1 MIAGSMNIVL
11 LFGGPIVAGIVWAYY
26 FKAMRTSLKSLILAY
41 LLGAGVAFLVPF
53 GLVSAAAAGAS
64 NSYGAAGLLS
74 FSAYIC
80 GFLGL
85 MAFIVAFTVITGDET
100 NEN

>member
-1 MIAGSMNIVL
+1 MSVVFR
-11 LFGGPIVAGIVWAYY
+11 FGGPIIAGIVWAYLVR
-26 FKAMRTSLKSLILAY
+26 AMLTSLKSLILAY

-64 NSYGAAGLLS
+64 SSNGAASLLS

-80 GFLGL
+80 AFLGL
-85 MAFIVAFTVITGDET
+85 MTFIVAFTAITSDE
-100 NEN
+100 NDEN